1 MFELAR
7 GYRDHGMGAYAG
19 LQEREF
25 ESEDEGYSATQHQ
38 RQVGAGYF
46 DEVAQA
52 IAGGEASTGAMA
64 GSTEEKQFN

>member
-1 MFELAR
+1 
-7 GYRDHGMGAYAG
+7 
-19 LQEREF
+19 
-25 ESEDEGYSATQHQ
+25 
-38 RQVGAGYF
+38 VGAGYF